1 VIRRGWYA
9 PDDVQVFNQGRVGGR
24 YWFTA
29 GVNWRGM
36 AAWIPAAVV
45 GLLFANYPPLIEGPF
60 RDAAGGVDISLPVTL
75 GTAAVLYLVL
85 LVAVPEPRYVFGP
98 AGPLLV
104 PAAAGRPPAV
114 QDDPRASAHRAGRRT
129 ATLEEASRD

>member
-1 VIRRGWYA
+1 
-9 PDDVQVFNQGRVGGR
+9 
-24 YWFTA
+24 
-29 GVNWRGM
+29 
-36 AAWIPAAVV
+36 
-45 GLLFANYPPLIEGPF
+45 
-60 RDAAGGVDISLPVTL
+60 
-75 GTAAVLYLVL
+75 
-85 LVAVPEPRYVFGP
+85 VPEPRYVFGP